1 MPSRGRNRAKPS
13 GNQLNRCRLVRQRRS
28 RVALRSS
35 LRAALMK
42 PHLKQW
48 PEMFS
53 SLPWVILVFVG
64 NNFIFQETTLFFRKQ
79 LYFSSTT
86 AGDWP
91 DIWPDIWLDVI
102 TR

>member
-64 NNFIFQETTLFFRKQ
+64 NNFIFQETTLFFVYKWTEGR
-79 LYFSSTT
+79 
-86 AGDWP
+86 AGTVPLHP
-91 DIWPDIWLDVI
+91 DLGVLGI
-102 TR
+102 